1 MTYLEQTALFLDLL
15 SKHKKYC
22 VENNLNWSVYPQ
34 YFLDNGI
41 TKQTLKLLEESHYI
55 AIHENQPIWI
65 AWTNPIFPEQTIDNL
80 SMKTYSKLAEI
91 RNKLTNQKKEVE

>member
-22 VENNLNWSVYPQ
+22 IDNNLNWSVYPQ

-65 AWTNPIFPEQTIDNL
+65 AWTNPIFTEQTIDNL
-80 SMKTYSKLAEI
+80 SMKTYRKLAEI
-91 RNKLTNQKKEVE
+91 RNKLTNQKKED